1 MTEENKG
8 LFKHFI
14 YVGIGTILSMI
25 IGVVTT
31 PIITRLYLPDAYG
44 QYSMFITYSELV
56 YIVLGM
62 GMDQALARYYYD
74 SPYDEYKNALIK
86 KCVRVPAIVVVF
98 LLSMAVFFTIK
109 HISIFGVQ
117 SNTIV
122 LIGAVYIAIQI
133 INRFLNIIL
142 RLENRTK
149 VLGLVGVIQK
159 ATYVIIVLI
168 IYALFSVHNAIGL
181 CVGAL
186 ASQAVSLM
194 IGLWG
199 DKAILQCKKEYS
211 GDIVSQKELFLYAF
225 PFVFSIIVSS
235 VFQALDRLFI
245 KNYCGYYEVG
255 IYASAMSIIHIF
267 AVIQT
272 SFTTIWMPN
281 AIKRFS
287 EGNGG
292 KEYYSDISKKMTFLM
307 MFLGVLLIAFKDL
320 IIFMLGEKY
329 RDAASIIPFLAFVPI
344 MYTISET
351 TVVGL
356 VFMKKSSWQ
365 ILPPSIACVVNF
377 VGNYILVPML
387 GGKGAAIS
395 TGISY
400 IVFLYARTF
409 LSNKFYY
416 IDFGLKKITCI
427 TMLVI
432 GYALEVTFCGSQVN
446 SYVLGMLLL
455 VIIAVAYRDQLIVF
469 MQLGRKYLFKYR
481 NDSF

>member
-14 YVGIGTILSMI
+14 YVGIGTIISMI

-86 KCVRVPAIVVVF
+86 KCVRFPVIVVVF
-98 LLSMAVFFTIK
+98 LQFLIVFLTIE
-109 HISIFGVQ
+109 HASLFGIQ
-117 SNTIV
+117 SNAIV

-149 VLGLVGVIQK
+149 VLGFVGVIQK
-159 ATYVIIVLI
+159 ATYVIIVLV
-168 IYALFSVHNAIGL
+168 IYALFSDHNAIGL
-181 CVGAL
+181 CIGAL
-186 ASQAVSLM
+186 VSQVVGFMVS
-194 IGLWG
+194 LWG
-199 DKAILQCKKEYS
+199 DKAILQCKKGYN

-245 KNYCGYYEVG
+245 KKYCGYYEVG

-287 EGNGG
+287 EGNEG
-292 KEYYSDISKKMTFLM
+292 KEYYSEISKKMTFIM

-329 RDAASIIPFLAFVPI
+329 RDAASIIPFLVFVPI

-356 VFMKKSSWQ
+356 IFMKKSSWQ

-377 VGNYILVPML
+377 LGNYILVPIL

-400 IVFLYARTF
+400 IVFLYARTI

-416 IDFGLKKITCI
+416 IDFGIKKITCI
-427 TMLVI
+427 TMLII
-432 GYALEVTFCGSQVN
+432 GYALEATLCGSQVA
-446 SYVLGMLLL
+446 SLVIGIFVL
-455 VIIAVAYRDQLIVF
+455 VIIAIAYKDQLRTYT
-469 MQLGRKYLFKYR
+469 QLLRKYLLK
-481 NDSF
+481 